1 MDKLES
7 TQVGGT
13 HYQGYDYQPIELI
26 EDLKLNFTEGCI
38 LKYAIRFRDKGGKDD
53 LLKALNYV
61 KREMIK
67 YLNTPKEERQEA
79 KEINPLAIANI
90 VCFTAQDRV
99 IGEDK
104 DFILNVAKYL
114 HAGLMTKVGQ
124 VIMDKIKELYLNEDG
139 LPKKTL
145 PSAPVEQ
152 LKQIKE
158 AADHVLSEV
167 QKREDEAKGNG
178 FLEVAIANNENC
190 SDMKLMLQIIRD
202 TITL

>member
-1 MDKLES
+1 MDKLNS
-7 TQVGGT
+7 TQVGDT

-38 LKYAIRFRDKGGKDD
+38 LKYAICFRDKGGKDD
-53 LLKALNYV
+53 LLKALDYV
-61 KREMIK
+61 KRELIK
-67 YLNTPKEERQEA
+67 YLDTPEEERKVKKVDPE
-79 KEINPLAIANI
+79 AIANI
-90 VCFTAQDRV
+90 VFFAIQDRV
-99 IGEDK
+99 KDEDK
-104 DFILNVAKYL
+104 DFIINVAKYL
-114 HAGLMTKVGQ
+114 HAGMMTKVGE
-124 VIMDKIKELYLNEDG
+124 VIMDKIKELYLNEDSM
-139 LPKKTL
+139 PKKTL

-178 FLEVAIANNENC
+178 FLEVVIANNENC
-190 SDMKLMLQIIRD
+190 SDMKFMLQIIRD

>member
-1 MDKLES
+1 MDKLNS

-13 HYQGYDYQPIELI
+13 QYQGYDYQPIELI

-61 KREMIK
+61 KRELIK

-114 HAGLMTKVGQ
+114 HAGMMTKVGQ

-139 LPKKTL
+139 MPKKTL
-145 PSAPVEQ
+145 PSAPAEQ

-178 FLEVAIANNENC
+178 FLEAAIANSENC

>member
-1 MDKLES
+1 MDKLKP
-7 TQVGGT
+7 TQVGDT

-26 EDLKLNFTEGCI
+26 EDLKMNFTEGCI

-53 LLKALNYV
+53 LLKALDYV
-61 KREMIK
+61 KRELIK
-67 YLNTPKEERQEA
+67 YLDTPEEERKVKKVDPE
-79 KEINPLAIANI
+79 AIANI
-90 VCFTAQDRV
+90 VFFAIQDRV
-99 IGEDK
+99 KDEDK
-104 DFILNVAKYL
+104 DFIINVARYL
-114 HAGLMTKVGQ
+114 HAGMMTKVGE
-124 VIMDKIKELYLNEDG
+124 VIMDKVKELYLNEDG

-167 QKREDEAKGNG
+167 QKREDEATGNG
-178 FLEVAIANNENC
+178 FLEVVIANNENC

>member
-1 MDKLES
+1 MDKLKP

-13 HYQGYDYQPIELI
+13 HYQGYDYQHIELI
-26 EDLKLNFTEGCI
+26 EDLKLNFNEGCI

-53 LLKALNYV
+53 LIKVLDYV
-61 KREMIK
+61 KRELIE
-67 YLNTPKEERQEA
+67 YLDTPEEERKVRKVDPE
-79 KEINPLAIANI
+79 AIANI

-104 DFILNVAKYL
+104 HFILNVAKSL

-124 VIMDKIKELYLNEDG
+124 VIIDKIKELYLNEDG
-139 LPKKTL
+139 LPQKTL

-167 QKREDEAKGNG
+167 QKREDEAKDNG
-178 FLEVAIANNENC
+178 FLEVAIANSENC

>member
-53 LLKALNYV
+53 LLKAVDYV
-61 KREMIK
+61 KRELEK
-67 YLNTPKEERQEA
+67 YLDTPEEERKVKKVDPE
-79 KEINPLAIANI
+79 AIANI
-90 VCFTAQDRV
+90 VFFAIQDRV
-99 IGEDK
+99 KDEDK
-104 DFILNVAKYL
+104 DFIIDVAKYL
-114 HAGLMTKVGQ
+114 HAGLMTKVAET
-124 VIMDKIKELYLNEDG
+124 IMNKIKELYLNENG
-139 LPKKTL
+139 MPKKTL

-158 AADHVLSEV
+158 AAEHVLKEV
-167 QKREDEAKGNG
+167 KEREESPKDNFIDQVRAEHEGYM
-178 FLEVAIANNENC
+178 
-190 SDMKLMLQIIRD
+190 DMKLMLQIIRD

>member
-1 MDKLES
+1 MDKQKS

-53 LLKALNYV
+53 LLKALDYV
-61 KREMIK
+61 KRELIK
-67 YLNTPKEERQEA
+67 YLDTPEEER
-79 KEINPLAIANI
+79 KVKKVNPEAIANI
-90 VCFTAQDRV
+90 VFFAIQDRV
-99 IGEDK
+99 KDEDK
-104 DFILNVAKYL
+104 DFIINVAKYL
-114 HAGLMTKVGQ
+114 HAGMMTKVGE
-124 VIMDKIKELYLNEDG
+124 VIMDKTKELYLNEDG
-139 LPKKTL
+139 MPKKTL

-158 AADHVLSEV
+158 ATDHVLSEV

-178 FLEVAIANNENC
+178 FLEVIIANNENC

>member
-1 MDKLES
+1 MDKAKS
-7 TQVGGT
+7 MQVGGT

-38 LKYAIRFRDKGGKDD
+38 LKYVIRFRDKGGKND

-61 KREMIK
+61 KRELIK
-67 YLNTPKEERQEA
+67 YLNTPEEKRLEA
-79 KEINPLAIANI
+79 KEINPIAIANI

-99 IGEDK
+99 IDEDK

-139 LPKKTL
+139 MSKKTL

-158 AADHVLSEV
+158 AAERVLKEV
-167 QKREDEAKGNG
+167 KEREESPK
-178 FLEVAIANNENC
+178 NNFIDQIRAEHEGYM
-190 SDMKLMLQIIRD
+190 DMKLMLQIIKD
-202 TITL
+202 TIRL

>member
-1 MDKLES
+1 MDKLKS

-38 LKYAIRFRDKGGKDD
+38 LKYAIRFRDKGGKED
-53 LLKALNYV
+53 LLKALDYV
-61 KREMIK
+61 KRELIK
-67 YLNTPKEERQEA
+67 YLDTPEEERKVKKVDPE
-79 KEINPLAIANI
+79 AIANI
-90 VCFTAQDRV
+90 VFFAIQDRV
-99 IGEDK
+99 KDEDK
-104 DFILNVAKYL
+104 DFIINVARYL
-114 HAGLMTKVGQ
+114 HAGMMTKVGE

-139 LPKKTL
+139 LPKKAL

-167 QKREDEAKGNG
+167 QRREDEAKGNG
-178 FLEVAIANNENC
+178 FLEVVIANNENC